1 MTEVAFHFNA
11 ADKWDYCCR
20 LLRKAVARGARVAV
34 VAEPGVLEQL
44 DRQLWE
50 FSATDFVPHCFAN
63 CPQASVLQASPVV
76 LSPTSGAADHNEV
89 LLNLGT
95 SVPPG
100 FELYDRLI
108 EVVGL
113 EDGDRDRSRV
123 RWKHYKDRGYAITRH
138 DLAAQGAT

>member
-11 ADKWDYCCR
+11 PDKWDYCCR
-20 LLRKAVARGARVAV
+20 LLRKAVNRGTRVAV
-34 VAEPGVLEQL
+34 VAEPEVLEQL

-50 FSATDFVPHCFAN
+50 FSATDFVPHCFAS

-76 LSPTSGAADHNEV
+76 LSQSGNIVGNNEI
-89 LLNLGT
+89 LLNLG
-95 SVPPG
+95 SCVPPG
-100 FELYDRLI
+100 FELYERLI

-113 EDGDRDRSRV
+113 EVGDRDRSRV

-138 DLAAQGAT
+138 DLAAQDAG